1 MSQFGHEDA
10 PEVPGP
16 ILNHYCTQCA
26 DLDPLPVETSR
37 AAVAS
42 VNEEAS
48 NVFGWLSIGC
58 WLIVY
63 TPQFIENYQLK
74 SGEGLSVLFVITWAL
89 GDLFNV
95 TGAIMA
101 GLIPTVILLSIYYL
115 ICDLTFL
122 FQIYYYRIFYGASLR
137 NSDNSEPSETSPL
150 IPAHGS
156 GCGPKDTPSLI
167 QTSSFRTAMNIPSS
181 GDTSPERPEVVFEWR
196 SQLMGW
202 ASALLYLGSRIP
214 QIMKNIQ
221 TKCEGLSLALFL
233 FAIAGNTFYVLSIC
247 VASMEWSHLIINA
260 SWLAGSGLTI
270 FADVYIL
277 VQFFR
282 FQREAKFAEQKQA
295 ISSGRSELA

>member
-1 MSQFGHEDA
+1 MLG
-10 PEVPGP
+10 
-16 ILNHYCTQCA
+16 
-26 DLDPLPVETSR
+26 

-42 VNEEAS
+42 VSEEAS

-58 WLIVY
+58 WIIVY

-89 GDLFNV
+89 GDLFNL

-137 NSDNSEPSETSPL
+137 NSDNSEPIETSPL
-150 IPAHGS
+150 IPAHES
-156 GCGPKDTPSLI
+156 GCGSKDAPSLVQASSLRTTMKYTLLCLFVISFGLGAFFYNRHFNKHDRGDTPLE
-167 QTSSFRTAMNIPSS
+167 
-181 GDTSPERPEVVFEWR
+181 GPEVVFEWR

-233 FAIAGNTFYVLSIC
+233 FAIAGNSFYVLSIC
-247 VASMEWSHLIINA
+247 VASMEWSHLLINA

-270 FADVYIL
+270 FTDVYIL
-277 VQFFR
+277 LQFFR
-282 FQREAKFAEQKQA
+282 FQREAKLAEPKQA
-295 ISSGRSELA
+295 ISSGQSELA